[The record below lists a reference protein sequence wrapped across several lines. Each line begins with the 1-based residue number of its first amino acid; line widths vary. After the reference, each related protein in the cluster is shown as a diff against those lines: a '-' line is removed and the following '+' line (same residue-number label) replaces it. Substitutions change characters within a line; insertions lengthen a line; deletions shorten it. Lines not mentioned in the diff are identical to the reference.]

1 MLLVMVAVVVMRT
14 PLCIRI
20 FALEVL
26 HEGARLRAHVERV
39 SVVVYAWA
47 QLRLPLPLALAQRL
61 ALALPLRLHDAPPF
75 PEDLLHHRGRL
86 HVRHAAHARER
97 VRRDL
102 LLLARPALVPLAL
115 LALLL
120 RFARLAPDE
129 VLAALLLGHR
139 PRRGQGR
146 RPEQLG
152 PGVL

>member
-61 ALALPLRLHDAPPF
+61 ALALRLHDAPPF

-86 HVRHAAHARER
+86 HVRHAAQTRER

-102 LLLARPALVPLAL
+102 LLLARPPLIPLAL